1 MRKIGTI
8 DSAVGKRCFI
18 YWNLHKKCFSIKALD
33 GENKGRVIAHA
44 DKVHVESCQFK
55 VSQAG
60 RRRVLRDKCK
70 NVHAG
75 IVGVVRDAAP
85 DAAPDL
91 VGITYN
97 PYIYDSFVQADRPS
111 VPIERASYASL
122 NKNERPIVAASVI

>member
-8 DSAVGKRCFI
+8 DSAVGRKCFV

-44 DKVHVESCQFK
+44 DRIHVESCQFK

-60 RRRVLRDKCK
+60 RLRVLKDKCK

-85 DAAPDL
+85 DM
-91 VGITYN
+91 VGVTYN
-97 PYIYDSFVQADRPS
+97 PYKYDSFVQADRPS
-111 VPIERASYASL
+111 VPIERASYAAL
-122 NKNERPIVAASVI
+122 NKDTRPIVAASLT

>member
-8 DSAVGKRCFI
+8 DSAVGRKCFV

-60 RRRVLRDKCK
+60 RLRVLKDKCK

-75 IVGVVRDAAP
+75 IVGVLRDSAP
-85 DAAPDL
+85 DSALDM
-91 VGITYN
+91 VGVTYN
-97 PYIYDSFVQADRPS
+97 PYKYDSFVQADRPS

>member
-8 DSAVGKRCFI
+8 DSAVGRKCFV
-18 YWNLHKKCFSIKALD
+18 YWNLHKKCFSVKALD

-44 DKVHVESCQFK
+44 ESCQFK

-60 RRRVLRDKCK
+60 RLRVLKDKCK

-75 IVGVVRDAAP
+75 IVGVLRDSAP
-85 DAAPDL
+85 DSALDM
-91 VGITYN
+91 VGVTYN
-97 PYIYDSFVQADRPS
+97 PYKYDSFVQADRPS

-122 NKNERPIVAASVI
+122 NKNERPIVAASII

>member
-18 YWNLHKKCFSIKALD
+18 YWNL
-33 GENKGRVIAHA
+33 
-44 DKVHVESCQFK
+44 QFK

-60 RRRVLRDKCK
+60 RHRVLRDKCK

>member
-8 DSAVGKRCFI
+8 DSAVGRKCFV

-44 DKVHVESCQFK
+44 DRIHVESCQFK

-60 RRRVLRDKCK
+60 RRRVLKDKCK

-75 IVGVVRDAAP
+75 IVGVVRNAAP
-85 DAAPDL
+85 DAAPDM
-91 VGITYN
+91 VGVTYN
-97 PYIYDSFVQADRPS
+97 PYKYDSFVQADRPS
-111 VPIERASYASL
+111 VPMERASYAAL
-122 NKNERPIVAASVI
+122 NKDTRPIVAASLT